1 VKLKVFISSSN
12 DTKEQAEILSREI
25 ERHGISTWLDSR
37 NLIPGQKWKVEV
49 NRALADCQVYLI
61 LVGPGSRLGPYQ
73 GLEWQGALE
82 KVWSDPEKKLIPV
95 LFGEAEPPAFLRDW
109 VPVRVEGDLPDSP
122 SFARL
127 LSRFES
133 PAAADEA
140 VEWTEEED
148 DTRRM
153 RFQQLEDAARSLK
166 LEDRF

>member
-1 VKLKVFISSSN
+1 MPKVFISSSN
-12 DTKEQAEILSREI
+12 DIREQAEILSREL

-37 NLIPGQKWKVEV
+37 DLVPGQKWKVEI

-73 GLEWQGALE
+73 ELEWQGALE

-109 VPVRVEGDLPDSP
+109 VPVRLEGWKLPESL

-127 LSRFES
+127 LSLLES
-133 PAAADEA
+133 PAGADEA
-140 VEWTEEED
+140 VEWTKAED
-148 DTRRM
+148 ETRRM
-153 RFQQLEDAARSLK
+153 RLQQLEEAARSLDS
-166 LEDRF
+166 EDRY